1 MSSIKLTAMKKVLP
15 ILSVIEISLVLWLAF
30 LYYLNLPMNSS
41 YILYVPQGSTQ
52 QTLSYLK
59 ARKFDLTIVDGWAL
73 RFLGYP
79 QKGWIHI
86 GDTALTHGDF
96 LYRLTT
102 ARAAMRSVTLIP
114 GETTHFFLAHIA
126 QTMQLDHA
134 RLTYHFERFAP
145 LHEGALVPDTY
156 QLPLGI
162 DEQRVMRILLHHSD
176 KQMRAWSEKIFGTY
190 DAKKWFHFVT
200 LASVIQ
206 KEAASKEDMP
216 LVSSVIYNR
225 LKKGMR
231 LQMDGT
237 LNYGPYSHTP
247 ITAERI
253 KSDNTSYN
261 TYINAG
267 LPPVP
272 VCNVGLDAI
281 KAAIFPAQSD
291 YLYFVRGKEGK
302 HHYSSNYSTHLERI
316 NNATK

>member
-1 MSSIKLTAMKKVLP
+1 MKKLVFAVTTVEIVLAA
-15 ILSVIEISLVLWLAF
+15 LLTL
-30 LYYLNLPMNSS
+30 LYYLNQPMKSS
-41 YILYVPQGSTQ
+41 VVLYVPKGSLH
-52 QTLSYLK
+52 QTLVYLRSK
-59 ARKFDLTIVDGWAL
+59 KFDLTLLDGFVL
-73 RFLGYP
+73 RFVGYP

-86 GDTALTHGDF
+86 GQTQLSHADF

-102 ARAAMRSVTLIP
+102 AKAAMRGVTLIP

-126 QTMQLDHA
+126 EVMQLDHA
-134 RLTYHFERFAP
+134 LLIYYFDRYAP
-145 LHEGALVPDTY
+145 YKEGAFVPDTY
-156 QLPLGI
+156 HLPMGM
-162 DEQRVMRILLHHSD
+162 DEKRVIRLLLYHSA
-176 KQMRAWSEKIFGTY
+176 KQMRIWSEKIFGMY
-190 DAKKWFHFVT
+190 DEKKWFHFVT

-237 LNYGPYSHTP
+237 LNYGAYSHTP
-247 ITAERI
+247 ITPERI

-261 TYINAG
+261 SYKQMG
-267 LPPVP
+267 LPPTP

-291 YLYFVRGKEGK
+291 YLYFVRDKDGK
-302 HHYSSNYSTHLERI
+302 HRYSRNYSTHLGYI
-316 NNATK
+316 HNVTK